1 MLARAALFCAACS
14 TLACAPPRAPVPAH
28 AAVIPCAEKPAAV
41 SGGPE
46 SAVLGRRVA
55 LVGETAVVAGEIT
68 GPVRVDGQVRRC
80 PASPS
85 VLILGIGRP
94 ARGAAT
100 GSPAIRFAWCV
111 ASAAPFPALA
121 ATADGFVV
129 AGRIARDARVEPLV
143 AAAGAPAPVSGPEDL
158 AVLRF
163 AADGTP
169 RGRDLLARGPGAVAA
184 VAALPDG
191 SVFVEGSFTR
201 LPPAPLGAEH
211 FFVRVDAQG
220 AVADLA
226 PRTTTTQLGAAPVA
240 LVPRPA
246 GGVFRAALDGTFL
259 VAETIDAAGAR
270 AQRASI
276 GTGGMVVDLA
286 AAAGADDA
294 LWLAWSARLGR
305 GEGARSRRVLARADP
320 SRAVNER
327 ELGREALDARVQAVV
342 PLAADRAAVLWQVTK
357 KAREAA
363 RFGLLELPE
372 KRAVSAAVL
381 VAYEIPGNGETALA
395 TLGDDAAGLAAA
407 GRSDVVG
414 DAELAVTGWFR
425 GALRSWAKGPVAEAP
440 CGVFVDRVEVKAEP

>member
-1 MLARAALFCAACS
+1 MFARAAVLCAAC
-14 TLACAPPRAPVPAH
+14 TALGCAPPRAPVPAR
-28 AAVIPCAEKPAAV
+28 AALIPCAEKPAAPAL
-41 SGGPE
+41 GE
-46 SAVLGRRVA
+46 SAVLGRRIA
-55 LVGETAVVAGEIT
+55 LVGDTAVVAGEIS
-68 GPVRVDGQVRRC
+68 GPVRLDGQLRRC
-80 PASPS
+80 PVSPS
-85 VLILGIGRP
+85 VLILGVGQP
-94 ARGAAT
+94 PRGAAA
-100 GSPAIRFAWCV
+100 GAPPIRFAWCV

-143 AAAGAPAPVSGPEDL
+143 EGPGSPAPAAGPEDL

-184 VAALPDG
+184 VAALADG
-191 SVFVEGSFTR
+191 SLFVEGSFTR

-211 FFVRVDAQG
+211 FFVRVDPQG
-220 AVADLA
+220 AVTDLE
-226 PRTTTTQLGAAPVA
+226 PRTTSSQLGAAPVA

-246 GGVFRAALDGTFL
+246 GGVFRAALDGSFL
-259 VAETIDAAGAR
+259 VAETIDAAGLR
-270 AQRASI
+270 VPRASI
-276 GTGGMVVDLA
+276 GTGGIVVDLA

-294 LWLAWSARLGR
+294 LWLVWSARLGR

-320 SRAVNER
+320 SRVVNER
-327 ELGREALDARVQAVV
+327 ELGREELDARVHAVV
-342 PLAADRAAVLWQVTK
+342 PLAADRAAVLWQVAK
-357 KAREAA
+357 KAREEA

-395 TLGDDAAGLAAA
+395 LLDDDAAGLAAA

-414 DAELAVTGWFR
+414 DAEVAVTGWFR
-425 GALRSWAKGPVAEAP
+425 GALKSWWAGPLGEAP
-440 CGVFVDRVEVKAEP
+440 CGGFVERVQIKAEP